1 MQMAAINVRRPHW
14 RVALLSEIKTHM
26 IVSLQRGKL
35 ISTGKKKK
43 KKKQNSLMRPKLSVT
58 SKLKH

>member
-14 RVALLSEIKTHM
+14 RVALLSEIKTNI
-26 IVSLQRGKL
+26 IVSLKRGKL
-35 ISTGKKKK
+35 ISTGKKK

-58 SKLKH
+58 SKSKH